1 MISLF
6 QRTAL
11 AAVFALLAVNT
22 PISQAQAPASPPDPA
37 ATSVEA
43 MGWMKGFPPPPDRL
57 ITFDDPAGGVFPRTR
72 WSFSH
77 VRETVPT
84 ANVWRGSGAPS
95 PLPAAPR
102 SDLEAV
108 TFKPLGSEETVSFG
122 QMIPRT
128 YTDGILVLHR
138 GRVVYEKY
146 FGALTPERPHI
157 AMSVTKSFVGTL
169 AAILADEGRL
179 DPSAPVTR
187 YLPELKDTAYG
198 DATVRQVMDMTIG
211 VHYSEN
217 YADPKAEVWDYARAG
232 GMLAQGP
239 NYTGPKSFYEFLAT
253 LKKEGA
259 HDAAFAYKTVNAEVL
274 AWILRRASGQSLADL
289 LSEKI
294 WRRIGAEQD
303 AYFMVDRIGT
313 ESGGGGLN
321 TTLRDLA
328 RFGETMRNGGRAP
341 NGQQAIPKAV
351 VEDIARGADPA
362 KFAKAGYALLPG
374 WSYRN
379 MWWVT
384 HNPHGAYMARGIHG
398 QSIYVDPKA
407 EMVIVRYAAHPVAA
421 SAGNDPLTLPAFQA
435 VAEALMRP

>member
-1 MISLF
+1 MPLLF
-6 QRTAL
+6 ARAAL
-11 AAVFALLAVNT
+11 AAALALPVM
-22 PISQAQAPASPPDPA
+22 SSLHAQSPAAPAALPDPA
-37 ATSVEA
+37 ATSVGA
-43 MGWMKGFPPPPDRL
+43 LGWMQGFPPPPDKQ
-57 ITFDDPAGGVFPRTR
+57 ITFDDPRGGAYPRTR
-72 WSFSH
+72 WTFSH

-95 PLPAAPR
+95 PLPSTPR
-102 SDLEAV
+102 DLSGIAFKAMGGEPM
-108 TFKPLGSEETVSFG
+108 TFGEMLT
-122 QMIPRT
+122 RT

-138 GRVVYEKY
+138 GNVLYEKY

-169 AAILADEGRL
+169 AAILVAEGKL
-179 DPSAPVTR
+179 EAEAPVTK

-217 YADPKAEVWDYARAG
+217 YADPKAEIWNYARAG
-232 GMLAQGP
+232 GMMVQGP
-239 NYTGPKSFYEFLAT
+239 NYSGPKSFYEFLGT

-259 HDAAFAYKTVNAEVL
+259 HGDSFAYKTVNAEVL
-274 AWILRRASGQSLADL
+274 AWILRRASNQSLADL

-328 RFGETMRNGGRAP
+328 RFGETLRNGGRAP
-341 NGQQAIPKAV
+341 NGEQAIPKAAV
-351 VEDIARGADPA
+351 ADITRGGDPA
-362 KFAKAGYALLPG
+362 KFVKAGYTLLPG
-374 WSYRN
+374 WSYRD
-379 MWWVT
+379 MWWIT
-384 HNPHGAYMARGIHG
+384 NNPHGAFMARGIHG

-421 SAGNDPLTLPAFQA
+421 NGANDPLTLPAFQA
-435 VAEALMRP
+435 VAEALMQP

>member
-1 MISLF
+1 MPFF
-6 QRTAL
+6 QRAAL
-11 AAVFALLAVNT
+11 AAAFTLLAVNANTHAQT
-22 PISQAQAPASPPDPA
+22 PAPAALPDPA

-43 MGWMKGFPPPPDRL
+43 LGWMKGFPPSADKL
-57 ITFDDPAGGVFPRTR
+57 ITFDNPAGGVFPRTR

-102 SDLEAV
+102 GDIEAV
-108 TFKPLGSEETVSFG
+108 TFKPLGSEETVTFA

-138 GRVVYEKY
+138 GRVAYEKY

-169 AAILADEGRL
+169 AAILADEGKL

-217 YADPKAEVWDYARAG
+217 YADPKAEIWDYARAG

-239 NYTGPKSFYEFLAT
+239 NYTGPKSFYEFLGT
-253 LKKEGA
+253 LQKEGA

-274 AWILRRASGQSLADL
+274 AWILRRASNQPLADL

-294 WRRIGAEQD
+294 WRPIGAEQD

-321 TTLRDLA
+321 TVLRDLA

-341 NGQQAIPKAV
+341 NGQQAIPKAA
-351 VEDIARGADPA
+351 VEDIARGGDTA